1 MRFDRQV
8 TRVVGWATCAL
19 GLGAAALPAQGRGM
33 MHRDSTTAEVM
44 QVVHQLMVNH
54 DKLRRTVVNL
64 PNGVRTVTESDDPT
78 MVTQIQRH
86 VTMTGAFVAAGHD
99 PNLPMSTPALRGV
112 LQNGKK
118 IVRQAQATAKGM
130 EVVET
135 SDDPATVALLQ
146 QHAAEITELV
156 KRGMAA
162 MHGGAM
168 AAAEP
173 AAVPRPAAAAAA
185 TAPSGMQHMRGMNHQ
200 PGITHQPGMAHQA
213 GMTHEPPTASARP
226 TRAGQEAF
234 ATIAEIVR
242 LLDADPA
249 TDWSKV
255 DLEALRAHLRD
266 MDDVTLRAEVRA
278 TPVAGGAVFDV
289 QGIGR
294 VREAIRR
301 MALSHG
307 STIGPSDGFTWT
319 AVSTATGAR
328 VTIRATRTDDLAM
341 QSRIRALGFVGML
354 TLGDHHTAH
363 HLGIANGSMRGS
375 HQHH

>member
-1 MRFDRQV
+1 MRIDRQV
-8 TRVVGWATCAL
+8 TRVVGWAACAL

-112 LQNGKK
+112 LQNGRK

-173 AAVPRPAAAAAA
+173 AAAP
-185 TAPSGMQHMRGMNHQ
+185 APSGMQHMPGMNHQ
-200 PGITHQPGMAHQA
+200 PG
-213 GMTHEPPTASARP
+213 MTHEPPTATASARP

-289 QGIGR
+289 HGIGR

-307 STIGPSDGFTWT
+307 ATIAPSDGFTWT

>member
-1 MRFDRQV
+1 MRIDRQV
-8 TRVVGWATCAL
+8 TRVVGLAACAFSL
-19 GLGAAALPAQGRGM
+19 CASALPAQGRGM
-33 MHRDSTTAEVM
+33 MHGDSTTSAVM

-64 PNGVRTVTESDDPT
+64 PNGVRTLTESDDPT

-86 VTMTGAFVAAGHD
+86 VNMTGAFVAAGRD
-99 PNLPMSTPALRGV
+99 PNLPMSTPALHGV

-118 IVRQAQATAKGM
+118 IVRQVEATAKGM
-130 EVVET
+130 LVVET

-146 QHAAEITELV
+146 QHAAEITDLV

-162 MHGGAM
+162 MHGGGM

-173 AAVPRPAAAAAA
+173 APAP
-185 TAPSGMQHMRGMNHQ
+185 TPSGMQHMPGMNHQ
-200 PGITHQPGMAHQA
+200 PG
-213 GMTHEPPTASARP
+213 MTHEPPTATASARP

-255 DLEALRAHLRD
+255 DIEALRAHLRD
-266 MDDVTLRAEVRA
+266 MDDVALRAEVRT
-278 TPVAGGAVFDV
+278 TPVEGGAVFDV
-289 QGIGR
+289 QGTGR

-307 STIGPSDGFTWT
+307 ATIAPSDGFTWSAT
-319 AVSTATGAR
+319 STPTGAR
-328 VTIRATRTDDLAM
+328 VTIRAAQAGDRTM

-354 TLGDHHTAH
+354 TLGDHHTVH
-363 HLGIANGSMRGS
+363 HMGIANGSMRGS

>member
-33 MHRDSTTAEVM
+33 MHRDSTTADVM

-86 VTMTGAFVAAGHD
+86 VNMTGAFVAAGRD
-99 PNLPMSTPALRGV
+99 PNLPMSTPALHGV

-118 IVRQAQATAKGM
+118 IVRQVETTAKGM
-130 EVVET
+130 LVVET

-168 AAAEP
+168 EP
-173 AAVPRPAAAAAA
+173 GAS
-185 TAPSGMQHMRGMNHQ
+185 TAPPAPAGMQHMPGMNHQ
-200 PGITHQPGMAHQA
+200 PG
-213 GMTHEPPTASARP
+213 MTHEPPTATASARP

-234 ATIAEIVR
+234 ATIAEIAR

-266 MDDVTLRAEVRA
+266 MDDVTLRAEVRM
-278 TPVAGGAVFDV
+278 TPVEGGAVFDV
-289 QGIGR
+289 QGTGR

-307 STIGPSDGFTWT
+307 ATIAPSDGFTWT
-319 AVSTATGAR
+319 AASTPTGAR
-328 VTIRATRTDDLAM
+328 VTIRATRADDRTM

-354 TLGDHHTAH
+354 TLGDHHTVH

>member
-1 MRFDRQV
+1 MRLDRQV
-8 TRVVGWATCAL
+8 TRVVGWALCAVSL
-19 GLGAAALPAQGRGM
+19 GTSALHAQGRGM
-33 MHRDSTTAEVM
+33 MRRDSTTAEVM

-86 VTMTGAFVAAGHD
+86 VNMTGAFVAAGHD
-99 PNLPMSTPALRGV
+99 PNLPMSTPALHGV

-118 IVRQAQATAKGM
+118 IVRQAKATAKGM
-130 EVVET
+130 EVMET
-135 SDDPATVALLQ
+135 SDDSATVALLQ
-146 QHAAEITELV
+146 QHAAEITGLV

-168 AAAEP
+168 EP
-173 AAVPRPAAAAAA
+173 GAS
-185 TAPSGMQHMRGMNHQ
+185 TAPPAPAGMQHMPGMNHQ
-200 PGITHQPGMAHQA
+200 PG
-213 GMTHEPPTASARP
+213 MTHEPPTATASARP

-234 ATIAEIVR
+234 ATIAEIAR

-266 MDDVTLRAEVRA
+266 MDDVTLRAEVRM
-278 TPVAGGAVFDV
+278 TPVEGGAVFDV
-289 QGIGR
+289 QGTGR

-307 STIGPSDGFTWT
+307 ATIAPSDGFTWT
-319 AVSTATGAR
+319 AASTPTGAR
-328 VTIRATRTDDLAM
+328 VTIRATRADDRTM
-341 QSRIRALGFVGML
+341 QSHIRALGFVGML

>member
-1 MRFDRQV
+1 MRLDRQV
-8 TRVVGWATCAL
+8 TRAVGWTVCAVS
-19 GLGAAALPAQGRGM
+19 LGASAMQAQGRGM

-86 VTMTGAFVAAGHD
+86 VNMTGAFVAAGHD
-99 PNLPMSTPALRGV
+99 PNLPMSTPALHGV

-118 IVRQAQATAKGM
+118 IVRKVEATPKGM
-130 EVVET
+130 LVVET

-146 QHAAEITELV
+146 QHAAEITDLV

-162 MHGGAM
+162 MHGGGM

-173 AAVPRPAAAAAA
+173 ARAEPA
-185 TAPSGMQHMRGMNHQ
+185 TAAPAGMQHMPGMN
-200 PGITHQPGMAHQA
+200 HQA
-213 GMTHEPPTASARP
+213 GMTHESSTETTSARP

-249 TDWSKV
+249 TDWAKV
-255 DLEALRAHLRD
+255 DIEALRAHLRD
-266 MDDVTLRAEVRA
+266 MDDVTLRAEVRT
-278 TPVAGGAVFDV
+278 TPVEGGAVFDV
-289 QGIGR
+289 QGTGR

-307 STIGPSDGFTWT
+307 ATIAPSNGFTWT
-319 AVSTATGAR
+319 ATSTPTGAR
-328 VTIRATRTDDLAM
+328 VTIRAAQAGDRTM
-341 QSRIRALGFVGML
+341 QARIRALGFVGML

-363 HLGIANGSMRGS
+363 HLGIADGSMRGS